1 MTEIKDLE
9 KRIEFLEK
17 RSKLNE
23 SRHKDHTK
31 MLGMLLNAIKRNYK
45 IIKLIDRNKQFNRF
59 LGKKERE

>member
-45 IIKLIDRNKQFNRF
+45 IIKLIRSAGRIQ
-59 LGKKERE
+59 